1 MKMSFDDNVLK
12 YGLLNENAYL
22 HQFNS
27 FEYYNN
33 AKLAPLMFSFNRNVL
48 FMLQRYQYGL
58 KTLKK
63 IRGNIMQPY
72 YITPRAG
79 FCKKKVNNNVCVIG
93 GNKIMKHLVILF
105 NVGFTKGFS
114 S

>member
-48 FMLQRYQYGL
+48 FMLQ
-58 KTLKK
+58 K
-63 IRGNIMQPY
+63 ISIW
-72 YITPRAG
+72 IEDI
-79 FCKKKVNNNVCVIG
+79 KE
-93 GNKIMKHLVILF
+93 NK
-105 NVGFTKGFS
+105 G
-114 S
+114 